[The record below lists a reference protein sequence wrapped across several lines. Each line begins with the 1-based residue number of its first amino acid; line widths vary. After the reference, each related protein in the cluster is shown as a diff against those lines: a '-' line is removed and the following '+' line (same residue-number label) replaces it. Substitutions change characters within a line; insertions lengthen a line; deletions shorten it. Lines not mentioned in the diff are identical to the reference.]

1 MLINILEEL
10 EVDRSRIILI
20 KGRCNDG
27 HHCCHRLEGALG
39 SGGDV
44 ERQLGLALEVSN
56 DDFEDEGDG
65 EGEGEGGNEG
75 EEEEGQEGQEKE

>member
-1 MLINILEEL
+1 MRR
-10 EVDRSRIILI
+10 D
-20 KGRCNDG
+20 DG
-27 HHCCHRLEGALG
+27 HCRCRRLEGALG

-56 DDFEDEGDG
+56 DDFEDEGDD
-65 EGEGEGGNEG
+65 EGEGKGGDEG